1 MQIIL
6 KRKKKKKKKT
16 RQKNEFTTLRKLCNI
31 TKHFEK
37 LTIATRLSET
47 ASRKEPLKV
56 LNVRFYLILLFNILF
71 NTFFNI
77 LFNVCL
83 NRIHMKNTYTR
94 VKSFVGKMKF
104 IFPTMNCSFK
114 ADPASMWTH

>member
-71 NTFFNI
+71 NIFFNI

-114 ADPASMWTH
+114 TDPASMWTH